1 MVLPVKV
8 LIDQVTHLAHT
19 VDITDSGAR
28 LGALRTQL
36 KPGMIISLQ
45 RGSQKA
51 KFQIAWIRQLAPNE
65 LQAGIE
71 SLQPQNSF
79 WGVDLS
85 ARGPEVKKEAQ
96 QALMTRP
103 RFAVFHAFSAD
114 AGSRSACRTSAAIQS
129 SSSSSW

>member
-1 MVLPVKV
+1 MLDKRKSQRRKMVLPVKV

-79 WGVDLS
+79 WGVNLS

-96 QALMTRP
+96 QALMTLLSDRP
-103 RFAVFHAFSAD
+103 K
-114 AGSRSACRTSAAIQS
+114 AATRK
-129 SSSSSW
+129 

>member
-1 MVLPVKV
+1 MLDKRKSQRRKMVLPVKV

-85 ARGPEVKKEAQ
+85 TRGPEVKKEAQ
-96 QALMTRP
+96 QALMTLLSDR
-103 RFAVFHAFSAD
+103 AK
-114 AGSRSACRTSAAIQS
+114 AATRK
-129 SSSSSW
+129 

>member
-1 MVLPVKV
+1 MLDKRKSQRRKMVLPVKV

-79 WGVDLS
+79 WGVNLS

-96 QALMTRP
+96 QALMTLLSGRSN
-103 RFAVFHAFSAD
+103 AVV
-114 AGSRSACRTSAAIQS
+114 RK
-129 SSSSSW
+129 